1 MIKDKLETI
10 IIDKVLLTEISFNM
24 DDNRLIDYVRFPIN
38 LTDYLKE
45 NNVEYIE
52 YNISKDEEARRNL
65 IKLGYMSV
73 PVTLINGNH
82 VLGFDKLR
90 IRQLL
95 NGKE

>member
-1 MIKDKLETI
+1 MNKIEVFSSDTCKYCVELK
-10 IIDKVLLTEISFNM
+10 
-24 DDNRLIDYVRFPIN
+24 
-38 LTDYLKE
+38 DYLKE

-52 YNISKDEEARRNL
+52 YNISRDEEARRNL

>member
-1 MIKDKLETI
+1 MN
-10 IIDKVLLTEISFNM
+10 KVEVFSSDTCKYCVELK
-24 DDNRLIDYVRFPIN
+24 
-38 LTDYLKE
+38 DYLKE
-45 NNVEYIE
+45 HNVEYIE
-52 YNISKDEEARRNL
+52 YNISRNEEARRNL

>member
-1 MIKDKLETI
+1 MN
-10 IIDKVLLTEISFNM
+10 KVEVFSSDTCKYCVELK
-24 DDNRLIDYVRFPIN
+24 
-38 LTDYLKE
+38 DYLKE
-45 NNVEYIE
+45 HNVEYIE
-52 YNISKDEEARRNL
+52 YNISRDEEARRNL

-73 PVTLINGNH
+73 PVTLINGKH

>member
-1 MIKDKLETI
+1 MN
-10 IIDKVLLTEISFNM
+10 KVEVYSSDTCKYCIELKE
-24 DDNRLIDYVRFPIN
+24 
-38 LTDYLKE
+38 YLKE
-45 NNVEYIE
+45 NKVEYTE
-52 YNISKDEEARRNL
+52 YNISKNEDSRKKL

-73 PVTLINGNH
+73 PVLLINDNH

>member
-1 MIKDKLETI
+1 MN
-10 IIDKVLLTEISFNM
+10 KVEVFSSDTCKYCVELK
-24 DDNRLIDYVRFPIN
+24 
-38 LTDYLKE
+38 DYLKE
-45 NNVEYIE
+45 HNVEYIE
-52 YNISKDEEARRNL
+52 YNISRDEEARRNL

-95 NGKE
+95 KGKE

>member
-1 MIKDKLETI
+1 MN
-10 IIDKVLLTEISFNM
+10 KVEVFSSDTCKYCDELKS
-24 DDNRLIDYVRFPIN
+24 
-38 LTDYLKE
+38 YLKA
-45 NNVEYIE
+45 NNIEYVE
-52 YNISKDEEARRNL
+52 YNISKNEEARRNL

-82 VLGFDKLR
+82 VLGFDQLR

>member
-1 MIKDKLETI
+1 MN
-10 IIDKVLLTEISFNM
+10 KVEVFSSDTCKYCVELK
-24 DDNRLIDYVRFPIN
+24 
-38 LTDYLKE
+38 DYLKE
-45 NNVEYIE
+45 HNVEYIE
-52 YNISKDEEARRNL
+52 YNISRDEEARRNL

>member
-1 MIKDKLETI
+1 MN
-10 IIDKVLLTEISFNM
+10 KVEVFSSDTCKYCVELK
-24 DDNRLIDYVRFPIN
+24 
-38 LTDYLKE
+38 DYLKE
-45 NNVEYIE
+45 HNVEYIE

>member
-1 MIKDKLETI
+1 MN
-10 IIDKVLLTEISFNM
+10 KVEIFSS
-24 DDNRLIDYVRFPIN
+24 DTCKYCVELK
-38 LTDYLKE
+38 DYLKE

>member
-1 MIKDKLETI
+1 MN
-10 IIDKVLLTEISFNM
+10 KVEIFSS
-24 DDNRLIDYVRFPIN
+24 DTCKYCVELK
-38 LTDYLKE
+38 DYLKE
-45 NNVEYIE
+45 NNVEYID
-52 YNISKDEEARRNL
+52 YNISIDEEARRNL

>member
-1 MIKDKLETI
+1 MFSEKAVKSGESSLVI
-10 IIDKVLLTEISFNM
+10 ISHDIS
-24 DDNRLIDYVRFPIN
+24 
-38 LTDYLKE
+38 E
-45 NNVEYIE
+45 NARKSIVNACEYYNVEYIE
-52 YNISKDEEARRNL
+52 YNISRDEEARRNL

>member
-1 MIKDKLETI
+1 MN
-10 IIDKVLLTEISFNM
+10 KVEVFSSDTCKYCVELK
-24 DDNRLIDYVRFPIN
+24 
-38 LTDYLKE
+38 DYLKE

-73 PVTLINGNH
+73 PVILINGNH

>member
-1 MIKDKLETI
+1 MN
-10 IIDKVLLTEISFNM
+10 KVEVFSSDTCKYCVELK
-24 DDNRLIDYVRFPIN
+24 
-38 LTDYLKE
+38 DYLKE
-45 NNVEYIE
+45 HNVEYIE
-52 YNISKDEEARRNL
+52 YNISRDEEARRNL

-73 PVTLINGNH
+73 PVILINGNH

>member
-1 MIKDKLETI
+1 MNTVEVFSSDTCKYCVEL
-10 IIDKVLLTEISFNM
+10 N
-24 DDNRLIDYVRFPIN
+24 
-38 LTDYLKE
+38 DYLKE
-45 NNVEYIE
+45 HNVEYIE
-52 YNISKDEEARRNL
+52 YNISRDEEARRNL

>member
-1 MIKDKLETI
+1 MN
-10 IIDKVLLTEISFNM
+10 KVEVFSSDTCKYCVELK
-24 DDNRLIDYVRFPIN
+24 
-38 LTDYLKE
+38 DYLKE

-52 YNISKDEEARRNL
+52 YNISRDEEARRNL

>member
-1 MIKDKLETI
+1 MN
-10 IIDKVLLTEISFNM
+10 KVEVFSSDTFKYCVELK
-24 DDNRLIDYVRFPIN
+24 
-38 LTDYLKE
+38 DYLKE
-45 NNVEYIE
+45 HNVEYIE
-52 YNISKDEEARRNL
+52 YNISRDEEARRNL

>member
-1 MIKDKLETI
+1 MN
-10 IIDKVLLTEISFNM
+10 KVEVFSSDTCKYCVELK
-24 DDNRLIDYVRFPIN
+24 
-38 LTDYLKE
+38 DYLKE

-82 VLGFDKLR
+82 VLGFDRLR

>member
-1 MIKDKLETI
+1 MN
-10 IIDKVLLTEISFNM
+10 KVEVFSSDTCKYCVELK
-24 DDNRLIDYVRFPIN
+24 
-38 LTDYLKE
+38 DYLKE
-45 NNVEYIE
+45 HNVEYIE
-52 YNISKDEEARRNL
+52 YNIFRDEEARRNL

>member
-1 MIKDKLETI
+1 MN
-10 IIDKVLLTEISFNM
+10 KVEVFSSDTCKYCVELK
-24 DDNRLIDYVRFPIN
+24 
-38 LTDYLKE
+38 DYLKE
-45 NNVEYIE
+45 HNVEHIE
-52 YNISKDEEARRNL
+52 YNISRDEEARRNL

>member
-1 MIKDKLETI
+1 MN
-10 IIDKVLLTEISFNM
+10 KVEIFSS
-24 DDNRLIDYVRFPIN
+24 DTCKYCVELK
-38 LTDYLKE
+38 DYLKE

-52 YNISKDEEARRNL
+52 YNISRDEEARRNL

>member
-1 MIKDKLETI
+1 MNKVEVFSSYTCKYCVELKDY
-10 IIDKVLLTEISFNM
+10 LTEH
-24 DDNRLIDYVRFPIN
+24 
-38 LTDYLKE
+38 
-45 NNVEYIE
+45 NVDYIE
-52 YNISKDEEARRNL
+52 YNISRDEEARRNL

>member
-1 MIKDKLETI
+1 MNNVEVFSSDTCKYCVELK
-10 IIDKVLLTEISFNM
+10 
-24 DDNRLIDYVRFPIN
+24 
-38 LTDYLKE
+38 DYLKE

>member
-1 MIKDKLETI
+1 MN
-10 IIDKVLLTEISFNM
+10 KVEVFSSDTCKYCVELK
-24 DDNRLIDYVRFPIN
+24 
-38 LTDYLKE
+38 DYLNE
-45 NNVEYIE
+45 HNVEYIE
-52 YNISKDEEARRNL
+52 YNISRDEEARRNL